1 MQQDSLQTR
10 FASPIEDR
18 FQSETLNGLFDR
30 LIQLTTWSCAL
41 YILVAFS
48 ITGDWTRL
56 IAPALIGCGGPACNL
71 LRKRYSDRTGF
82 SVYIWSIWIAIM
94 LQATLRGGL
103 VNPILH
109 GCMVLV
115 LMGGWLLG
123 MRQALFLLAASVAS
137 ISLLA
142 VFTAKGLWIPIH
154 METGSTYWLAM
165 TSVWVVGYLVLR
177 RVFGAHQ
184 SSMAEI
190 QALNQH
196 LRQKVQELAQQESA
210 TRTNERR
217 VLQLLSASP
226 LPITVANLATGVYV
240 DINPAWERFFQYS
253 KNEVLG
259 KTSIDLGFWKDL
271 RQRQGWIDTFTA
283 EGRVSGHEVNFLMRD
298 GQSRDILLSSERF
311 FYGEEECVLTM
322 SVDVTDRKRLEHELK
337 VLNANLEVRVS
348 ERTHELN
355 QANRELQATM
365 DTLKRTQDELIN
377 SEKLASLGSLVAG
390 VAHELNTPLGNALMS
405 ASTITHDIS
414 VMEQHLGQGNLKKS
428 VLENFMERVKD
439 GVNLTL
445 RSLERSVSL
454 IASFKQVAVDQDSER
469 RRIFDLAQTLN
480 EVLDTLRPSIKRR
493 QLQLAVDVPD
503 GITLDSF
510 PGPLGQ
516 VVMNLVSNAVNHAF
530 DEMAAGT
537 IRISAVLASDTTV
550 RIMVEDNGAG
560 IPAEHLGQIFDPFFT
575 TKLGSGGSGLGLSI
589 SHRIV
594 GKVLGGQ
601 VSVQSVVGQGTRFD
615 LDLPLKA
622 PLVVY

>member
-240 DINPAWERFFQYS
+240 DVNPAWERFFQYS

-271 RQRQGWIDTFTA
+271 RQRQGWIDAFTA

-601 VSVQSVVGQGTRFD
+601 VVVQSVVGQGTRFE
-615 LDLPLKA
+615 LELPLKA

>member
-601 VSVQSVVGQGTRFD
+601 VVVQSVVGQGTRFE
-615 LDLPLKA
+615 LELPLKA

>member
-601 VSVQSVVGQGTRFD
+601 VSVQSVVGQGTRFE
-615 LDLPLKA
+615 LELPLKA